1 MDKPRCQGCLGELK
15 VERPEGSDPYV
26 WCLRCGARDDREPHQ
41 LIPLLEQGARAAHP
55 HESAGKEA
63 RHAPKAERI
72 EQDHVAGSSGWN
84 PHHRSPLG

>member
-26 WCLRCGARDDREPHQ
+26 WCLRCGARDDREPQ
-41 LIPLLEQGARAAHP
+41 ELISLLEQNLCTAHP
-55 HESAGKEA
+55 RESAGTEA

-72 EQDHVAGSSGWN
+72 EHSHAIDPSGWN
-84 PHHRSPLG
+84 QHRRSPTG